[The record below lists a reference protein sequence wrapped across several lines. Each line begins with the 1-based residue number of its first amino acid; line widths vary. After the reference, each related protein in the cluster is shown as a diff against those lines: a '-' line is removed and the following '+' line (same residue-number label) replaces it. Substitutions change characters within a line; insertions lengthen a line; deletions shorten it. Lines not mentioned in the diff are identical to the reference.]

1 MRLRAVVGEPVA
13 VGGVR
18 AGRRGSGLGC
28 GRCRGRS
35 NFGRGGC
42 GCDPACSLG
51 CDPDPG
57 CERPAAA
64 PRSRRAGAAC
74 ECRPTWGLGRRST
87 APPLQFLHH
96 GAACGAHAPASS
108 RDGARHRA
116 RRARL
121 PRGDLPHR
129 VRSVRPA
136 QCSGLVGRC
145 PSRRGVRARGR
156 VRCGPRAASLWRA
169 AVQPLPG
176 VQDPRAR
183 ARQGVRQDAHACAGQ
198 ARRSRQGRPCVPAH
212 R

>member
-13 VGGVR
+13 IGGVR

-28 GRCRGRS
+28 GRCRGR
-35 NFGRGGC
+35 RRRREC
-42 GCDPACSLG
+42 
-51 CDPDPG
+51 DPG
-57 CERPAAA
+57 CGRPGAAL
-64 PRSRRAGAAC
+64 RNRRAGAAC
-74 ECRPTWGLGRRST
+74 ECRPTWGLRHRSA

-136 QCSGLVGRC
+136 QCGGLVGRC

-156 VRCGPRAASLWRA
+156 VRRGPRAASLRRA

-198 ARRSRQGRPCVPAH
+198 ARRSRQGRPCVTAH